1 MSVETSWVKQTDQ
14 KESAMTNPN
23 QSPRTAGVIFVVVS
37 AIVFSSAGIFT
48 KGVSA
53 DAWIVIFWR
62 GGFWSEVRAFGKPAL
77 LVTLMGGAGTAAFI
91 PAFKLSTVA
100 NVALI
105 YAAAPFVAAALSWI
119 FIKEKPTR
127 TVIIASI
134 AAMFGVLI
142 IVLKSLGSSQILGDL
157 LAFWMTLMMAGIMV
171 IYRKYPDTTAALPAA
186 LSSIILLPFAV
197 LFSNPTDV
205 LSNELPFLALFG
217 LVFALAS
224 VTLSEGAR
232 RLPSAETAFLS
243 ILEMPLAPIL
253 ALLILSEVPT
263 PQAIVGG
270 VIIFYARSFGH
281 KHAKVYELTQRP
293 TKAHSHAPCAQRCK
307 P

>member
-1 MSVETSWVKQTDQ
+1 
-14 KESAMTNPN
+14 
-23 QSPRTAGVIFVVVS
+23 VIILVVVS

-53 DAWIVIFWR
+53 DAWTVIFWR
-62 GGFWSEVRAFGKPAL
+62 GIAAATFTLIYMILRGGFWAEVKAFGKPAL
-77 LVTLMGGAGTAAFI
+77 LVTLMGAAGTAAFI

-127 TVIIASI
+127 TVVIASL
-134 AAMFGVLI
+134 AAMVGVVI
-142 IVLKSLGSSQILGDL
+142 IVSKSFGSSQIMGDL
-157 LAFWMTLMMAGIMV
+157 LAFWMTLMMAGVMV

-186 LSSIILLPFAV
+186 LSSIVLLPFAV
-197 LFSNPTDV
+197 IFSTPTDV
-205 LSNELPFLALFG
+205 LPNELTLLALFG
-217 LVFALAS
+217 LVFAVAS

-232 RLPSAETAFLS
+232 RLPSAETALLS

-263 PQAIVGG
+263 PQAIIGG
-270 VIIFYARSFGH
+270 VII
-281 KHAKVYELTQRP
+281 L
-293 TKAHSHAPCAQRCK
+293 CAVLWSQTRK
-307 P
+307 GA

>member
-53 DAWIVIFWR
+53 DAWTVIFWR
-62 GGFWSEVRAFGKPAL
+62 GIAAATFTLIYMTWRSGFWSKVRAFGKPAL

-127 TVIIASI
+127 TVLIASI

-142 IVLKSLGSSQILGDL
+142 IVSKSFGSSQILGDL

-186 LSSIILLPFAV
+186 LSSVILLPFAV

-205 LSNELPFLALFG
+205 LSNELPLLALFG
-217 LVFALAS
+217 LVFAVAS

-232 RLPSAETAFLS
+232 RLPSAETALLS
-243 ILEMPLAPIL
+243 ILEMPFAPIL

-270 VIIFYARSFGH
+270 VII
-281 KHAKVYELTQRP
+281 L
-293 TKAHSHAPCAQRCK
+293 CAVLWSQTRK
-307 P
+307 GV